1 MSAADLIQ
9 ALSQAGRTP
18 KETIFRSFRETGK
31 KPIGCFPIYLPE
43 EIIYAAGLLPVG
55 MWGGQTSM
63 SDVDRYIQGFCC
75 SIMRANMELGL
86 KGTYG
91 FLEAIVIP
99 TYCDTMKSIL
109 ANWTVALEK
118 PPILPYT
125 VLQNRQSSG
134 SLDFILYQN
143 EKLRAQLA
151 ELTGH
156 AITDDDI
163 ERAFCV
169 YERCRA
175 AMRRFV
181 ALVKNYPVSLNP
193 TVRHLIL
200 KASWFMDKKG
210 YAQQLNALMD
220 ALELQPKEEAKG
232 PKVVVTGLMM
242 EPVKL
247 LDVFTENGFA
257 VVEDDL
263 AHESRQFRTESR
275 SEGSVMEKIA
285 CRMIDLRGD
294 TFFYEENKSFP
305 SGRMAVPP
313 RFAPSTRSK
322 RTCTTTIATK
332 SQTEPSAP
340 ANRFHAPSCGA
351 RPVNRWSL
359 VRNWTSVSWTA
370 GRDWNVSPST
380 PTMRPGIYRRWR
392 SDSRPGRGTTQAG
405 FWQTRSTA
413 TGRICG
419 SARNV
424 GAVSL
429 AGAG

>member
-9 ALSQAGRTP
+9 ALSQAGRVP
-18 KETIFRSFRETGK
+18 KETIFRSFKETGK

-43 EIIYAAGLLPVG
+43 EIIYASGLLPVG

-86 KGTYG
+86 KGTYS

-118 PPILPYT
+118 PPILSYT

-143 EKLRAQLA
+143 EKLRSELA
-151 ELTGH
+151 ELTGSS
-156 AITDDDI
+156 ITDDDI
-163 ERAFCV
+163 EQAFCV
-169 YERCRA
+169 YERCRT

-181 ALVKNYPVSLNP
+181 SLVKDYPISLNP
-193 TVRHLIL
+193 TARHLIL
-200 KASWFMDKKG
+200 KASWFMDKKA
-210 YAQQLNALMD
+210 YTEQLNALMD
-220 ALELQPKEEAKG
+220 ALELQPKETAKG

-247 LDVFTENGFA
+247 LDVFTENGFT

-275 SEGSVMEKIA
+275 SKGTAMEKIA
-285 CRMIDLRGD
+285 YRMIDLRGD
-294 TFFYEENKSFP
+294 TFFYEENKSK
-305 SGRMAVPP
+305 GR
-313 RFAPSTRSK
+313 R
-322 RTCTTTIATK
+322 
-332 SQTEPSAP
+332 
-340 ANRFHAPSCGA
+340 
-351 RPVNRWSL
+351 L
-359 VRNWTSVSWTA
+359 VRAVKETGADGVVACMFKFCDPEEFDYPVYKKELSDAGVPMLYIEVDQQMDSVEQI
-370 GRDWNVSPST
+370 R
-380 PTMRPGIYRRWR
+380 
-392 SDSRPGRGTTQAG
+392 
-405 FWQTRSTA
+405 TRIQSFA
-413 TGRICG
+413 EM
-419 SARNV
+419 V
-424 GAVSL
+424 QM
-429 AGAG
+429 